1 MKKKY
6 YELKKKKKSVAFE
19 FDAEGNATCSDK
31 NYIWGHANFNQKIDF
46 KRLNKAI
53 NYVVKKNDSMRIKLC
68 NENSQVL
75 QYIEK
80 YKKFD
85 IKIADVECKED
96 VDKLKNEV
104 VNESLNMF
112 DSLLFHFVAYRYKDG
127 HGGIIVKLH
136 HVIADGY
143 CLGLLLYE
151 VLGYYNKSL
160 AKIPAFSYI
169 DHIES
174 DIKYPTS
181 KKYEKD
187 REFWNKIFEE
197 KIPDYAY
204 ISSKKESYSL
214 KISDKFEFELDPNL
228 VELIKKYCKEN
239 NTSIYTFFISI
250 YALYINKTTNLTNF
264 FLSSVSQN
272 RRNIKEK
279 LTAGMYSITAY
290 FPIKVHNQSFKDFTK
305 ENNKQMFNSYKHM
318 NFTEY
323 YLKDL
328 FRKNNDY
335 RYIPGGVIMSYQDL
349 SQIKDK
355 INIDCELVGDS
366 GGGTLGYDIFII
378 HILEQI
384 DGRIKISYDYLMEKF
399 SKEDILNINNKIISF
414 IEQVINNENISIEN
428 IQL

>member
-6 YELKKKKKSVAFE
+6 YELTLAQKSVAFE

-104 VNESLNMF
+104 VNEPLNMF

>member
-6 YELKKKKKSVAFE
+6 YELTLAQKSVAFE

-214 KISDKFEFELDPNL
+214 KISDKFEFELDTNL

-335 RYIPGGVIMSYQDL
+335 RYVPGGVIMSYQDL

>member
-6 YELKKKKKSVAFE
+6 YELTLAQKSVAFE

-335 RYIPGGVIMSYQDL
+335 RYVPGGVIMSYQDL

>member
-6 YELKKKKKSVAFE
+6 YELTLAQKSVAFE

-104 VNESLNMF
+104 VNEPLNMF

-250 YALYINKTTNLTNF
+250 YALYVNKTTNLTNF

>member
-6 YELKKKKKSVAFE
+6 YELTLAQKSVAFE

-239 NTSIYTFFISI
+239 STSIYTFFISI

-335 RYIPGGVIMSYQDL
+335 RYVPGGVIMSYQDL